1 MMKHNRVLAG
11 LAACGMVLA
20 PVLVL
25 AQEVSITRS
34 VLQDLPYTLIYPAVL
49 QATGGGV
56 DPVTLNHPQ
65 APLQCDMH
73 VVPVEDTSWTVDGAL
88 AELDDAEVA
97 SAWADTL
104 PGFAVASKGTVQYQD
119 AAALTYEGTSTD
131 SAMGMPLTLVHTET
145 VASGRGY
152 VLDCLFAADQAEQA
166 RPLVDFIVTNF
177 STRADAECCIGVTV
191 VEPEPP
197 AAQ

>member
-1 MMKHNRVLAG
+1 MKHNRVLVG
-11 LAACGMVLA
+11 LAAGGMMLA
-20 PVLVL
+20 PVLAM

-34 VLQDLPYTLIYPAVL
+34 VFQDLPYTLIYPAAL
-49 QATGGGV
+49 QATGGGA
-56 DPVTLNHPQ
+56 DPVTLNHPD
-65 APLQCDMH
+65 APLQCDMR

-88 AELDDAEVA
+88 ADLDDAEVA

-152 VLDCLFAADQAEQA
+152 VLDCLFAADQTEQA
-166 RPLVDFIVTNF
+166 RPLVDFIVANF

-191 VEPEPP
+191 AEPEPP